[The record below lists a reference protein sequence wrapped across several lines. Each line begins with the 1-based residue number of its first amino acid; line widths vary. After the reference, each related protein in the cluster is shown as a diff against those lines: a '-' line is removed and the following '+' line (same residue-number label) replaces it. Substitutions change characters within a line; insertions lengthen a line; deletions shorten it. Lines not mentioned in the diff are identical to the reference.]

1 MSVFYDDII
10 ISINKRG
17 RVNKGRFM
25 EILRFKAISV
35 VQVIY
40 FILLGIVPFFGLA
53 FTDITVVAW
62 IAAVVSI
69 VQAVFQ
75 KNSVRESV
83 SVIGGG
89 VCLAICLALAGM
101 CLYVTC
107 VQVGVHSG
115 SLYILF
121 DLFEFAFTAAL
132 MCGSVALYIRAALAC
147 NEG

>member
-1 MSVFYDDII
+1 
-10 ISINKRG
+10 
-17 RVNKGRFM
+17 M
-25 EILRFKAISV
+25 EISRFKAISV

-53 FTDITVVAW
+53 FTDITVIAW

-115 SLYILF
+115 SLFIMF
-121 DLFEFAFTAAL
+121 DLF
-132 MCGSVALYIRAALAC
+132 
-147 NEG
+147 

>member
-1 MSVFYDDII
+1 
-10 ISINKRG
+10 
-17 RVNKGRFM
+17 M
-25 EILRFKAISV
+25 EISRFKAISV

-53 FTDITVVAW
+53 FTDITVIAW

-75 KNSVRESV
+75 KNSVRERV

-115 SLYILF
+115 SLFIMF

-132 MCGSVALYIRAALAC
+132 MCGSVALYIRAVLAC
-147 NEG
+147 DEE